1 MELCTACE
9 KGNYEGVVQY
19 LSRGRGNVN
28 DLVGIHQV
36 RRTALH
42 HAAEYGHLK
51 IIKVLVAVSDF
62 FGLIS

>member
-9 KGNYEGVVQY
+9 KGSYEGVVQY
-19 LSRGRGNVN
+19 LSRSTGNVN

-51 IIKVLVAVSDF
+51 IIEVLVAVSDF
-62 FGLIS
+62 LGLVL

>member
-1 MELCTACE
+1 M
-9 KGNYEGVVQY
+9 
-19 LSRGRGNVN
+19 N

-62 FGLIS
+62 FGLVS